1 MWSSKSVVLISVVST
16 SIAIIVT
23 LIIRQ
28 KIQLYIEKSAQ
39 KIASTNNKQNEHF
52 SSAFQSIG
60 GSKNVQTVIPQTG
73 NKVVDKKVV
82 KEEDEYVAPPGSGQR
97 WTRL

>member
-39 KIASTNNKQNEHF
+39 KLASKNNQNEHF

-60 GSKNVQTVIPQTG
+60 GSKDVQSVIPQTG
-73 NKVVDKKVV
+73 NKVVRKKVA